1 MTFQRA
7 LLPALLAAAAFG
19 QQFDVRTTVL
29 ANGMKVLVHEDHDI
43 PNVATYFFFKIGSRN
58 ERPGTTGISHFF
70 EHMMFNG
77 AKKYGPKQFD
87 NQMERNGGRNN
98 AYTTRDQTVYTDWF
112 PRAALELM
120 FDMEA
125 DRIRDLSFDPKI
137 VESERG
143 VIASERRM
151 SVENSN
157 FGALYEQLNAAA
169 FIAHPY
175 HWPVLGWASDIQG
188 WTMDD
193 LKQHWLAGYAPNNC
207 VLVVTGDVTGDEVMR
222 LARKYLEPIPRREPP
237 AAVRTVEP
245 EQRGERRVVVR
256 KFAQLPMQMV
266 SYHVPAASSPD
277 WHAIEVLD
285 AVLAEGRSSR
295 LHRRLVDREQLAS
308 TVRVMRAAS
317 LDPGLITFT
326 IQPRSGV
333 DLARVEQA
341 LYQELARIQAE
352 DVTAAELEKA
362 KNQAMTDFYRAI
374 QTIAGKANLLGSYE
388 TLFGDYRKL
397 FTAVEELE
405 KVTAADVRR
414 VAGRY
419 LLETNRTVATL
430 IPEPGGAR

>member
-1 MTFQRA
+1 MTFPRA
-7 LLPALLAAAAFG
+7 LLPAVLAAAAFG
-19 QQFDVRTTVL
+19 QQFEVQTAVL
-29 ANGMKVLVHEDHDI
+29 SNGMKVLVHEDRNI
-43 PNVATYFFFKIGSRN
+43 PNVAMYFFFKIGSRN

-87 NQMERNGGRNN
+87 IQMDRNGGRNN
-98 AYTTRDQTVYTDWF
+98 ARTSRDQTVYTDWF
-112 PRAALELM
+112 PAAALELM

-125 DRIRDLSFDPKI
+125 DRIRDLGFDPKI

-143 VIASERRM
+143 VVASERRM

-157 FGALYEQLNAAA
+157 FGALYEQLNAAV

-175 HWPVLGWASDIQG
+175 HWPVVGWASDIQG

-193 LKQHWLAGYAPNNC
+193 LKQHWTAGYAPNNC
-207 VLVVTGDVTGDEVMR
+207 VLVVAGDVTTAEVMR

-245 EQRGERRVVVR
+245 EQRGERRVTVR
-256 KFAQLPMQMV
+256 KFAQLPLEMV

-277 WHAIEVLD
+277 WHALQVLQGI
-285 AVLAEGRSSR
+285 LAEGRSSR
-295 LHRRLVDREQLAS
+295 LHRRLVDRDQLATS
-308 TVRVMRAAS
+308 VRAMQGPT
-317 LDPGLITFT
+317 LDPGQLIFT

-333 DLARVEQA
+333 DPARADQALFEELARV
-341 LYQELARIQAE
+341 RAE
-352 DVTAAELEKA
+352 DVTAAELGKA
-362 KNQAMTDFYRAI
+362 KNQAMTDFYRGI
-374 QTIAGKANLLGSYE
+374 QTIAGKADLLGAYE

-397 FTAVEELE
+397 FTAGQELE

-419 LLETNRTVATL
+419 LSEKNRTVATL
-430 IPEPGGAR
+430 IPERGGAR